1 MDKLGGPNI
10 TFIIIA
16 SNLHTPKVMLNDE
29 SKEANINL
37 SVFRGSLDVF
47 CRNNRHIKK
56 AFIRSDNA
64 S

>member
-37 SVFRGSLDVF
+37 SVLRGSLD
-47 CRNNRHIKK
+47 
-56 AFIRSDNA
+56 A
-64 S
+64 SK